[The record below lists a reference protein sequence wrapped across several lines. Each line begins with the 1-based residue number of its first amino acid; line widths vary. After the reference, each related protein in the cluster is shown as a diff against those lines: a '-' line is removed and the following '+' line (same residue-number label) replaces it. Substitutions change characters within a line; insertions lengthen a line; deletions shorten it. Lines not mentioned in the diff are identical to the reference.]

1 MQQQNE
7 SESAPNLT
15 GFASLLASLA
25 AQPRKDA
32 DAWQKSLAT
41 DTNPDPEAATAESVA
56 QATAKAVDELG
67 EDLATLSYENALR
80 THARYH
86 ASPESD
92 WLVDQREAQ
101 ELAEAEAMAAAEQD
115 AAKNAP
121 APPPPARTRSRRAQ
135 LAHYLE
141 RDLKCESITIRMSAA
156 ECAQL
161 RQRAAEAGMTISA
174 YLRSCTFEAETLR
187 AQVKEVMNELRAAEM
202 NDKTRTKKK
211 FSPRSCFA
219 KLLGLDQQQIGAAMD
234 SAEQARA

>member
-25 AQPRKDA
+25 AQTRKDA
-32 DAWQKSLAT
+32 DAWQKPVAT
-41 DTNPDPEAATAESVA
+41 DTNPDPQAPTAASVA
-56 QATAKAVDELG
+56 QATAQAEEELG
-67 EDLATLSYENALR
+67 EDLAALSYESALR

-92 WLVDQREAQ
+92 WLVNQREAQ
-101 ELAEAEAMAAAEQD
+101 EQAEAEAMAAAEQE
-115 AAKNAP
+115 AKNAP
-121 APPPPARTRSRRAQ
+121 APQQPARTRSRRAQ

-187 AQVKEVMNELRAAEM
+187 AQVKEVMNEMRAAEI
-202 NDKTRTKKK
+202 NDRNRSKKK